1 MKRFLLILLTLLC
14 FISCEKKKEI
24 KPEVLAIPISF
35 KVDRFDKKF
44 ADATP
49 NDLAKLKAGYPYL
62 FPSRFPDEFWVEKLQ
77 DTIQQE
83 INAEV
88 TKVFPGFKDE
98 GDELT
103 LLFKHIKYY
112 FPEFSSPKVITV
124 TSEVDY
130 RNKIIIS
137 DSLMLIALDTYLG
150 EDHFFY
156 QGISNYISKNLKKEQ
171 LIPDVAGTYAK
182 QLLGPNLKR
191 EFVGQ
196 MIYYGKMLY
205 MIEQFAPFI
214 SEHNMIGYTE
224 EEYNWSMANEG
235 EIWRYFIEKKLL
247 FSTDTKLPGRF
258 LNPAP
263 FSKFY
268 LELDNES
275 PGMLGRYIGWKIVQ
289 SYMENN
295 DVSLQELINK
305 DEVKLFQEAKYKPNK

>member
-1 MKRFLLILLTLLC
+1 MKRLLLILLILLS
-14 FISCEKKKEI
+14 FVNCESKKEI

-35 KVDRFDKKF
+35 QVDRFDKKF
-44 ADATP
+44 ADAKP
-49 NDLAKLKAGYPYL
+49 SDLKRLKEEYPYL
-62 FPSRFPDEFWVEKLQ
+62 FPNRFPDEFWVEKIQ

-83 INAEV
+83 INTEV
-88 TKVFPGFKDE
+88 AKVFPDFKEE

-103 LLFKHIKYY
+103 LLFKHVKYY
-112 FPEFSSPKVITV
+112 FPEFVSPKVITV

-130 RNKIIIS
+130 RNKVIIS

-156 QGISNYISKNLKKEQ
+156 EGISNYISKNLKKEQ
-171 LIPDVAGTYAK
+171 LVPDVAGTYAR
-182 QLLGPNLKR
+182 QLLGPNAKR
-191 EFVGQ
+191 EFVAQ

-205 MIEQFAPFI
+205 LIEQFAPFVPAY
-214 SEHNMIGYTE
+214 NVIGYTE
-224 EEYNWSMANEG
+224 DEYNWSVANEA

-295 DVSLQELINK
+295 DVSLQELISK